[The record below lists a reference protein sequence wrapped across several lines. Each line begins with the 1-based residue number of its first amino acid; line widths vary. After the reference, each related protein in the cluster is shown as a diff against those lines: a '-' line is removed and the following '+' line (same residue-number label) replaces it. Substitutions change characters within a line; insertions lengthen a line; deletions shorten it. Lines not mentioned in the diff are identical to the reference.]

1 MSSEIDFSGSNGGWG
16 RGGMEEELDF
26 LLAISGDE
34 KLLRRV
40 NEFDGAE
47 TCRSTGT
54 GKGSDAKWR
63 VEGGKT
69 QEVLAVFAACV

>member
-1 MSSEIDFSGSNGGWG
+1 LSPELDFGGSTGGG
-16 RGGMEEELDF
+16 SKGEELDF

-54 GKGSDAKWR
+54 GRGSDAKWR